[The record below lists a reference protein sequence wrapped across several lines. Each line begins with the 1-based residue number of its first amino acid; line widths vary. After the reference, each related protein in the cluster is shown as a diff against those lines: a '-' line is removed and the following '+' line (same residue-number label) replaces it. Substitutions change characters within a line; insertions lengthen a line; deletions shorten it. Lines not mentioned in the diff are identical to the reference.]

1 MTKKKQQE
9 IEEAKK
15 IFNQAILKHRL
26 DDLDF
31 QQAIK
36 HYRQVMETEE
46 VITKS
51 GQEPEEDIQPMTLDL
66 KEAIV
71 DDIIKEKGDIS

>member
-1 MTKKKQQE
+1 MTKKKQLE

>member
-51 GQEPEEDIQPMTLDL
+51 EQEPEEDIQPMTLDL
-66 KEAIV
+66 QEAIV
-71 DDIIKEKGDIS
+71 DDIIKEKGDIL